1 MGQFPLLRP
10 NAPRS
15 SAAARGPF
23 ALAIPFLTPKR
34 PPKEALDL
42 SGLAE
47 GGVHGAILKFEE
59 KYGPVSRFTN
69 PVNLNGAA
77 GWTFVND
84 PRDVEH
90 VCATNT
96 KNYSDRYLPDIYE

>member
-1 MGQFPLLRP
+1 
-10 NAPRS
+10 
-15 SAAARGPF
+15 
-23 ALAIPFLTPKR
+23 
-34 PPKEALDL
+34 
-42 SGLAE
+42 
-47 GGVHGAILKFEE
+47 
-59 KYGPVSRFTN
+59 VSRFTN